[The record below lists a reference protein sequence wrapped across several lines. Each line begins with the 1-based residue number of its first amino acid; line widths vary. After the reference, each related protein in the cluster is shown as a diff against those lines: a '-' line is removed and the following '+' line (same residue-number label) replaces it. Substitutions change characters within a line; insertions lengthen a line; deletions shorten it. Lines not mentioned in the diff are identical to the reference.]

1 MLHLQEAFW
10 LLHGLPSLL
19 RKPESSGWRWGW
31 GLGHHRERLAADHP
45 ELSLAGIASVS
56 SSRLNSG
63 PHSCKVTG
71 WVLLIP
77 LAAEKLTFD
86 D

>member
-1 MLHLQEAFW
+1 MPHQQEAFW

-19 RKPESSGWRWGW
+19 RKPESSGWGWGW
-31 GLGHHRERLAADHP
+31 GHHRERLAADHP

-56 SSRLNSG
+56 SSWLNSG
-63 PHSCKVTG
+63 LHFCKVTG

>member
-1 MLHLQEAFW
+1 M
-10 LLHGLPSLL
+10 
-19 RKPESSGWRWGW
+19 
-31 GLGHHRERLAADHP
+31 GHHRERLAADHP

-63 PHSCKVTG
+63 PHSCRVTG

-77 LAAEKLTFD
+77 LAAEKLTLD